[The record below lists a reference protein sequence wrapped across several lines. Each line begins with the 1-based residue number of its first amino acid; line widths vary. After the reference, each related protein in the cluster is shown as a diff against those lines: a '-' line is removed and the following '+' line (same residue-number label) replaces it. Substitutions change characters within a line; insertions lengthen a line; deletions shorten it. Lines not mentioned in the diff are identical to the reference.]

1 MQRCGISVC
10 VIPHADMHQNEYISK
25 SDAYLEFYSGFTGSA
40 GTLVVTLDFIGLW
53 TDGRYAIQAKQ
64 EIKNTP
70 IHLFVEGVDGVVD
83 FFTWIEQCIIEG
95 NILGIDASLFS
106 YNHYTKICKL
116 CKKRNVELNLSF
128 QPIDELWINR
138 PKAAFQLPFILD
150 QHFVGEYVESK
161 LKRVRDKMS
170 LLGATSYLLSALDEI
185 AWLLNCRGSDIA
197 YNPVFKAYM
206 LITHDQCVVFL
217 NRKVC
222 NALLFS
228 YFSSCGVMVYDYEFI
243 LSYLQ
248 SIRNANVLF
257 DGAMVNAAM
266 IEALDASN
274 KKINVSSPIAQLKS
288 TLDLVN
294 RDYISKEEF
303 HDLSHHFTKQIDQLQ
318 DNMNN
323 LLTWSQSQLNGI
335 ITKPQAVSASIII
348 QEVIDLLKQQW
359 QGKEL
364 QIQFQPFEEFVWMD
378 PDHLKL
384 VVRNLLSN
392 AIKFSNKK
400 HTIVF
405 NHSRNNKE
413 LTISIRDTGMGMPQ
427 EQLDMLFTSD
437 AIKSTHGTDKERGTG
452 LGLKLCKEFLDKN
465 NGEIWAISELGIGST
480 FFFTVPL
487 KN

>member
-1 MQRCGISVC
+1 MIPFIIKIWNSIANIGVTDDLVFLEKKKTQVTNL
-10 VIPHADMHQNEYISK
+10 VI
-25 SDAYLEFYSGFTGSA
+25 
-40 GTLVVTLDFIGLW
+40 TLGLPLFLYFSIIN
-53 TDGRYAIQAKQ
+53 TIDGRY
-64 EIKNTP
+64 
-70 IHLFVEGVDGVVD
+70 L
-83 FFTWIEQCIIEG
+83 
-95 NILGIDASLFS
+95 LASLNFTPFVGGLLILVTQFRHKYHLARFLVIIITTMIFTAQS
-106 YNHYTKICKL
+106 LLFKNGNELLLLVNIIVAIIYYSE
-116 CKKRNVELNLSF
+116 KKFIALITLINIACF
-128 QPIDELWINR
+128 IWIR
-138 PKAAFQLPFILD
+138 YAAFQPSSFD
-150 QHFVGEYVESK
+150 AVSNE
-161 LKRVRDKMS
+161 RV
-170 LLGATSYLLSALDEI
+170 LFNVLGALISFVIALQYFKFEQMAAQKAI
-185 AWLLNCRGSDIA
+185 EEKNAELESLN
-197 YNPVFKAYM
+197 K
-206 LITHDQCVVFL
+206 T
-217 NRKVC
+217 KEK
-222 NALLFS
+222 LFS
-228 YFSSCGVMVYDYEFI
+228 IIAHD
-243 LSYLQ
+243 L
-248 SIRNANVLF
+248 R
-257 DGAMVNAAM
+257 
-266 IEALDASN
+266 
-274 KKINVSSPIAQLKS
+274 SPIAQLKS

-359 QGKEL
+359 QAKEL
-364 QIQFQPFEEFVWMD
+364 QIQFQPFEEIVWMD

-400 HTIVF
+400 HSIAF

-413 LTISIRDTGMGMPQ
+413 LTIAIRDTGMGMPQ

-487 KN
+487 NK

>member
-197 YNPVFKAYM
+197 YNPVF
-206 LITHDQCVVFL
+206 
-217 NRKVC
+217 
-222 NALLFS
+222 
-228 YFSSCGVMVYDYEFI
+228 
-243 LSYLQ
+243 
-248 SIRNANVLF
+248 
-257 DGAMVNAAM
+257 
-266 IEALDASN
+266 
-274 KKINVSSPIAQLKS
+274 
-288 TLDLVN
+288 
-294 RDYISKEEF
+294 
-303 HDLSHHFTKQIDQLQ
+303 
-318 DNMNN
+318 
-323 LLTWSQSQLNGI
+323 
-335 ITKPQAVSASIII
+335 
-348 QEVIDLLKQQW
+348 
-359 QGKEL
+359 
-364 QIQFQPFEEFVWMD
+364 
-378 PDHLKL
+378 
-384 VVRNLLSN
+384 
-392 AIKFSNKK
+392 
-400 HTIVF
+400 
-405 NHSRNNKE
+405 
-413 LTISIRDTGMGMPQ
+413 
-427 EQLDMLFTSD
+427 
-437 AIKSTHGTDKERGTG
+437 
-452 LGLKLCKEFLDKN
+452 
-465 NGEIWAISELGIGST
+465 
-480 FFFTVPL
+480 
-487 KN
+487 